1 MTKTI
6 VHVVSLASVG
16 GVQTSFMSF
25 MSKAVNESKYKHVII
40 SQHSLNKFFKPL
52 EKYHL
57 NINRSILNKWKFF
70 YYLISRNHI
79 IHFHNNFGSKAINK
93 LLKLVPTSNV
103 IFHEYGTA
111 WNANLDDKI
120 RYKQNQDY
128 SDVVIACSN
137 ASKIVL
143 TKHFG
148 LNKDKIKVIYHTGLI
163 NIPNDLSSEKRYSND
178 FSVGFIG
185 RFDTPKGIH
194 VFIDAAKKIKE
205 HKFYLAGEGI
215 LLESLKKQAQGFD
228 NIIFVGVVNPIRFM
242 SKIDLLIV
250 PSLREPLG
258 NIIIE
263 AGISKK
269 AVIAANVDGI
279 PEIIKNNVNGILLNP
294 TKDLTIGSLPK
305 EAVRIPK
312 IVVDP
317 NTQEIISPKQI
328 DINELTRKINELA
341 INENL
346 REDLGDALYNTVKD
360 KFSIE
365 KYFEEL
371 EQIYNTF
378 K

>member
-1 MTKTI
+1 
-6 VHVVSLASVG
+6 
-16 GVQTSFMSF
+16 
-25 MSKAVNESKYKHVII
+25 
-40 SQHSLNKFFKPL
+40 
-52 EKYHL
+52 
-57 NINRSILNKWKFF
+57 
-70 YYLISRNHI
+70 
-79 IHFHNNFGSKAINK
+79 
-93 LLKLVPTSNV
+93 
-103 IFHEYGTA
+103 
-111 WNANLDDKI
+111 
-120 RYKQNQDY
+120 
-128 SDVVIACSN
+128 
-137 ASKIVL
+137 
-143 TKHFG
+143 
-148 LNKDKIKVIYHTGLI
+148 
-163 NIPNDLSSEKRYSND
+163 
-178 FSVGFIG
+178 
-185 RFDTPKGIH
+185 
-194 VFIDAAKKIKE
+194 
-205 HKFYLAGEGI
+205 
-215 LLESLKKQAQGFD
+215 
-228 NIIFVGVVNPIRFM
+228 M

-341 INENL
+341 INQNL

-378 K
+378 KSAELIK